1 MSHLSDGSTDVV
13 FDDDNSGLAV
23 TESKSPRF
31 RFVLDKSQAGTRSHA
46 MREYWKQRQKRKHE
60 RQPQQTPRRL
70 LPSTA
75 VLPTSASDSEQPIP
89 PAPSIDYE
97 YMERLHFSQQQSL
110 ARSVLSE
117 VELLATEIA
126 TEPNKNAAEVSGI
139 PAQVMTRMDH
149 ALAGSRLDPFD
160 TFPIKLTG
168 QHHKLLHHW
177 LSTYAAMMFEDLPI
191 TSFNPMKDVWFPLDL
206 SNAASFN
213 GIMAHSAAHLAHLHG
228 GTYSADALRYKEEAL
243 SIINT
248 WLTDPTRAL
257 SDETFAAVVR
267 LLTFERYWGTEA
279 EWKVHRNGLQ
289 QMVEARGGLDAL
301 RDNWRLELVVCL
313 ISLMVRPSWF
323 DSSNHIW
330 EMSEHPDHMSLHPI
344 FGTII
349 DLHKVRCLWLIS
361 FIQDMRTLMGSSSQ
375 LYMEGLG
382 IYPAVH
388 SAVLLLHSSFQQ
400 DDHSPMQE
408 AGGTVPE
415 YDRLACL
422 LFICVVL
429 QESISLSYNFTGT
442 QSEYD
447 SFSRPFSNGLAIL
460 DVALLESR
468 DFWKD
473 SVGNLHSFIFNHF
486 INLEDGTLKTKYCM
500 QMTDVLEHVSH
511 ETRRGVE
518 KCLLNMLCRTKG
530 GRMAFSVEDGWTPE
544 SLLSSIHGE

>member
-1 MSHLSDGSTDVV
+1 MDVAEENAFGRGDFQKSDASK
-13 FDDDNSGLAV
+13 SASR
-23 TESKSPRF
+23 SKSPRF

-89 PAPSIDYE
+89 PAPSKDYE
-97 YMERLHFSQQQSL
+97 YMERLHLSQQQSL
-110 ARSVLSE
+110 ARSVLRE

-126 TEPNKNAAEVSGI
+126 TFPNKNEAEVSGI

-279 EWKVHRNGLQ
+279 EWKVHRNGLE

-301 RDNWRLELVVCL
+301 RNNWRLELVVCL
-313 ISLMVRPSWF
+313 ISLMVKPSWF
-323 DSSNHIW
+323 DSSNRIW
-330 EMSEHPDHMSLHPI
+330 EISEHPDHMSLHPT

-388 SAVLLLHSSFQQ
+388 SAVLLLHSSFQH
-400 DDHSPMQE
+400 DDHSRMQD
-408 AGGTVPE
+408 GGTVPE
-415 YDRLACL
+415 YDRLSCL
-422 LFICVVL
+422 LFICMVL

-442 QSEYD
+442 QSE
-447 SFSRPFSNGLAIL
+447 FSRPFSNGLAIL
-460 DVALLESR
+460 DMALLESQ

-486 INLEDGTLKTKYCM
+486 INLEDGTLKIKYCM

-511 ETRRGVE
+511 ETRTGVE

-530 GRMAFSVEDGWTPE
+530 GRMAFSAEDGWTPE